1 MEENTSNKLSNK
13 LEEKL
18 DEEEEEDSIT
28 ESLDMMYFD
37 DLMNNSDDE
46 INEKK
51 ETLTNEEQE
60 LKEIKRYIKRINK
73 KDFTNEYIFNIEGC
87 IKRLNNYRFI
97 LLNIKEETD
106 DDNIKNKAIELKN
119 TIPSLIIKI
128 FEIYMIRLKK
138 EEFENMNT
146 WEIDNHLKQ
155 SYIKTLYKFKT
166 NFEEIEKETND
177 SDIKNKI
184 NELKKDFSNI
194 LIKLFEIYIS
204 KLGKENFEYKM
215 FREITINI
223 NYLKEYTSYFI
234 EIEKETND
242 DNIRNK
248 AIELKKTIPK
258 MLIKLFE
265 IFIPKLQKEI
275 YNNNHISHLGPFDFD
290 DCIKCLI
297 DYEAIL
303 SKKKEETKDNYIKNK
318 IDELINKFKKI
329 IPNLLV
335 KLIEVFL
342 PEFEKEIFNHS
353 WTFSQTKYQI
363 KILKEYKSILIKI
376 TEKTNNNY
384 KFDELIYAI
393 LSILVKIY
401 ERLINKIEKEF
412 KEEKWLIEIKS
423 FKNINQDIKFLEN
436 YEKILVKIK
445 EEAKV
450 NYIRNKIDELIY
462 KSKDII
468 PNLLVKLF
476 ELFLPK
482 LEKGYF
488 EEKKIHRIFQ
498 YIKNLKNYKTTLI
511 KIKRETK
518 DNEIQNKINEL
529 IYKSKDIIPN
539 LLIKLIEI
547 YIPKLEKDFKK
558 INVQEINEI
567 VNYLNNLKKEITNNN
582 IKKKIDIIIIKLE
595 IKKIEQKDFEKIETI
610 EIQTYIEILKDYI
623 STLIKIQKEANNN
636 NVIIV
641 KINELINKV
650 SKLELNFYEKY
661 ITELEKIYSKN
672 IDTINIQNRIDNL
685 NKYKLNLIN
694 ISNVSTDKTIK
705 NKLNEITKRIDN
717 IINKINNQKEQYKE
731 HFKNLNNQYEKIEE
745 AIKTLQNIITYIF
758 NIKDIKNPT
767 QDELNYLKKNKYKG
781 DFEINNFNCYFDK
794 LVETLN
800 SIKDFK
806 NEYLENKEKI
816 EKLKEE
822 FANVKIFYNE
832 TLNYIENNNILIK
845 INENENESIMKQIPI
860 NENNNELKEK
870 LNKIEN
876 EINNKINK
884 IENKNFNEKNESDI
898 KIKHDIE
905 DYIDSINEYKL
916 NLINLENKTNNS
928 YIKNLINKLKSKVF
942 NIQIKLFEI
951 YIDKLENFDFENIPL
966 EMIKD
971 EKYCTNYYGREL
983 IKFKKEINNEFIE
996 LINNLIKRF
1005 YKVIEKLNNN
1015 IKETRN
1021 IKQFLK
1027 NCKKKINAL
1036 KNKNFK
1042 IMGIY
1047 NIENSIK
1054 IIGKSKIK
1062 LIYFFKKTKDIEIK
1076 QEIEDLI
1083 VKEIS
1088 ITQINLIE
1096 KYINKLEK
1104 ENNEI
1109 FIEKINKWKE
1119 YEEFLLYLKK
1129 ELLIEEEADEKINIL
1144 INKISNIVTK
1154 IKKNINKTF
1163 GIKQRSKSDKK

>member
-28 ESLDMMYFD
+28 ESLDMMYFG

-146 WEIDNHLKQ
+146 WKIDNHLKQ

-204 KLGKENFEYKM
+204 KLGKENFEYQM

-376 TEKTNNNY
+376 KEKTNNNY
-384 KFDELIYAI
+384 KFDELIYTI

-595 IKKIEQKDFEKIETI
+595 IKK
-610 EIQTYIEILKDYI
+610 
-623 STLIKIQKEANNN
+623 
-636 NVIIV
+636 
-641 KINELINKV
+641 
-650 SKLELNFYEKY
+650 
-661 ITELEKIYSKN
+661 
-672 IDTINIQNRIDNL
+672 
-685 NKYKLNLIN
+685 
-694 ISNVSTDKTIK
+694 
-705 NKLNEITKRIDN
+705 
-717 IINKINNQKEQYKE
+717 
-731 HFKNLNNQYEKIEE
+731 
-745 AIKTLQNIITYIF
+745 
-758 NIKDIKNPT
+758 
-767 QDELNYLKKNKYKG
+767 
-781 DFEINNFNCYFDK
+781 
-794 LVETLN
+794 
-800 SIKDFK
+800 
-806 NEYLENKEKI
+806 
-816 EKLKEE
+816 
-822 FANVKIFYNE
+822 
-832 TLNYIENNNILIK
+832 
-845 INENENESIMKQIPI
+845 
-860 NENNNELKEK
+860 
-870 LNKIEN
+870 
-876 EINNKINK
+876 
-884 IENKNFNEKNESDI
+884 
-898 KIKHDIE
+898 
-905 DYIDSINEYKL
+905 
-916 NLINLENKTNNS
+916 
-928 YIKNLINKLKSKVF
+928 
-942 NIQIKLFEI
+942 
-951 YIDKLENFDFENIPL
+951 
-966 EMIKD
+966 
-971 EKYCTNYYGREL
+971 
-983 IKFKKEINNEFIE
+983 
-996 LINNLIKRF
+996 
-1005 YKVIEKLNNN
+1005 
-1015 IKETRN
+1015 
-1021 IKQFLK
+1021 
-1027 NCKKKINAL
+1027 
-1036 KNKNFK
+1036 
-1042 IMGIY
+1042 
-1047 NIENSIK
+1047 
-1054 IIGKSKIK
+1054 
-1062 LIYFFKKTKDIEIK
+1062 
-1076 QEIEDLI
+1076 
-1083 VKEIS
+1083 
-1088 ITQINLIE
+1088 
-1096 KYINKLEK
+1096 
-1104 ENNEI
+1104 
-1109 FIEKINKWKE
+1109 
-1119 YEEFLLYLKK
+1119 
-1129 ELLIEEEADEKINIL
+1129 
-1144 INKISNIVTK
+1144 
-1154 IKKNINKTF
+1154 
-1163 GIKQRSKSDKK
+1163 